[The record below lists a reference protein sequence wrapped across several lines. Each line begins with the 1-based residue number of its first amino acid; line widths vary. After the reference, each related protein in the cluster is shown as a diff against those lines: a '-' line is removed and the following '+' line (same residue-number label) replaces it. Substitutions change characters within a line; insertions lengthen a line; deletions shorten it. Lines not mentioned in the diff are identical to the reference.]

1 MVNTDN
7 EVERASGYLK
17 QWLETTRRY
26 LFSDPESLVD
36 AEQNELIESTLD
48 EHGARDRT
56 ISRARGRSLRPR
68 LL

>member
-1 MVNTDN
+1 MNTDN
-7 EVERASGYLK
+7 EVEQESDYLE

-36 AEQNELIESTLD
+36 AEQNGLIESSLD
-48 EHGARDRT
+48 EHGARERM
-56 ISRARGRSLRPR
+56 ISHARGRSLRPR